1 VLDDGHLGQ
10 AAITPAQE
18 RHLRTVA
25 ELQTRLTLSFIVS
38 PHTSI
43 NLASIDETR
52 ANVRDYLMPMIE
64 GRATAQEPD
73 TAAPAS

>member
-1 VLDDGHLGQ
+1 M
-10 AAITPAQE
+10 
-18 RHLRTVA
+18 
-25 ELQTRLTLSFIVS
+25 SFIVT

-52 ANVRDYLMPMIE
+52 AYVRDYLMPMIE